1 MKKVSKI
8 IILIGLIL
16 IISGIGFLIVNKNI
30 EKDDMDSDNTQTK
43 SEIKDDNKND
53 EEGEDIGKKGK
64 EEDVDPYAYLLNRDS
79 SKINECIDNYANGN
93 KKDIEI
99 NYNDKTVT
107 IPYLSCGN
115 EEKLDN
121 GVKIKFNDLLIS
133 TFTITKSSREEY
145 KKILMEE
152 LKTAFY
158 PFHSK
163 IYGNFETAQ
172 KNCIVQMMN
181 EGKIVDAN
189 YYYIYEIDSEYV
201 LLVNIDS
208 AIQLEDGFYE
218 TIIKSIKILDK

>member
-8 IILIGLIL
+8 IILIGFIL
-16 IISGIGFLIVNKNI
+16 IISGIGFFIVNRNTEKN
-30 EKDDMDSDNTQTK
+30 DMDSDNTQTK
-43 SEIKDDNKND
+43 IKDDNKND
-53 EEGEDIGKKGK
+53 EEGEDVGKK
-64 EEDVDPYAYLLNRDS
+64 EEEIDPYAYLLNRDS

-93 KKDIEI
+93 KKNLEI
-99 NYNDKTVT
+99 NHNNKTII

-121 GVKIKFNDLLIS
+121 GVKINFNNSLIS
-133 TFTITKSSREEY
+133 SFTIIKNSREEY

-152 LKTAFY
+152 LKAAFY
-158 PFHSK
+158 PFPSK
-163 IYGNFETAQ
+163 IYGNFETTQ

-181 EGKIVDAN
+181 NDKIIDAN

-208 AIQLEDGFYE
+208 AIELEDGFYE
-218 TIIKSIKILDK
+218 TVIKSIKVENI